1 MKIEGVSHIDAYTQ
15 VSREV
20 ACIRIAGEERS
31 LAPAPQ
37 FTFGPMPDHL
47 THSMFGS
54 LHTGAISCYRIQ
66 DGRIGYDAVAFHK
79 NTALWSLAFNHG
91 EDFVCGVLA
100 RPERAGE
107 GLPVRRIAGVCS
119 CIHGPGY
126 NVYGHW
132 LVDFLPRLSV
142 LAWAGFD
149 IFKLR
154 YILPLDCPLYG
165 LEFLRL
171 IGISSEQLIPYRQ
184 DLEEIQCDELIIP
197 ANLRTGSRL
206 HSSFRR
212 ATDEWI
218 SRIIPSRH
226 DIHAEQRLFA
236 SRSAFLSDRNL
247 ANREK
252 IEALAVSAGFAIVHP
267 ERLSVAEQITLFR
280 SARQVI
286 GEYGSGLHNSI
297 YGSATL
303 HSCALRGTSHW
314 LGFIQS
320 SLAHAF
326 RQPVSYV
333 FGFAEPHARTYDF
346 EIDPKNFRRA
356 LECLEVELSA

>member
-197 ANLRTGSRL
+197 ANLRTRAAACIALSDARLTSGSVA
-206 HSSFRR
+206 S
-212 ATDEWI
+212 
-218 SRIIPSRH
+218 SRH
-226 DIHAEQRLFA
+226 GMTFMPSSGC
-236 SRSAFLSDRNL
+236 SRRVALS
-247 ANREK
+247 
-252 IEALAVSAGFAIVHP
+252 SPTAI
-267 ERLSVAEQITLFR
+267 
-280 SARQVI
+280 
-286 GEYGSGLHNSI
+286 
-297 YGSATL
+297 
-303 HSCALRGTSHW
+303 
-314 LGFIQS
+314 
-320 SLAHAF
+320 
-326 RQPVSYV
+326 
-333 FGFAEPHARTYDF
+333 
-346 EIDPKNFRRA
+346 
-356 LECLEVELSA
+356 